1 MWKES
6 GLMVSALMS
15 RSSRLGSNLGQG
27 HCVVFFGKPL
37 YSHSDSLHPGVE
49 KDTGDG
55 PDGPLGSYEDFNK
68 TSKSSTLY
76 FLMYKWSM
84 GVSHLLFSLHCI
96 YYPRVLLFTLLEA
109 LERVL
114 CIL

>member
-1 MWKES
+1 MWRRC

-27 HCVVFFGKPL
+27 HCGVFFGKPL
-37 YSHSDSLHPGVE
+37 YSHSGSFHPGVE

-55 PDGPLGSYEDFNK
+55 PVGSYEDFNK

-76 FLMYKWSM
+76 FLIYKWFM

-96 YYPRVLLFTLLEA
+96 YYPSVLLFTLLEA